1 MFKHIY
7 FILVVLVLSNLA
19 YAQNATPSR
28 YTDFIGL
35 RCYASG
41 ANAGADSLN
50 ANWDDIDS
58 TVEALNDSI
67 AAVKADV
74 YSVIDYAGGVIDG
87 TVMWADMSTSA
98 KATIVQVTGTQSIAG
113 AKTFTD
119 NMNTESILPVDDAT
133 YNLGSI
139 SKQWYR
145 GYFNSLRT
153 HQLYVI
159 NPVDT
164 SEKAEI
170 TFDGTQVDFGT
181 SKVKIDTFEV
191 GAQTVA
197 LVQDDFS
204 VPDLGDTVLT
214 LPKLVSSLYMELSG
228 SATAG
233 IEKILCDVTVPA
245 EHLLYITTAN
255 NSYTVMFEDGET
267 DGNLLL
273 SADFTMGK
281 GDVLVLKASYKL
293 NALETLV
300 WQEVSRSNN

>member
-7 FILVVLVLSNLA
+7 FILVVLVLGNLA

-58 TVEALNDSI
+58 TAEALNDSI

-119 NMNTESILPVDDAT
+119 NMNTESILPVEDAT

-139 SKQWYR
+139 NKQWYR

-159 NPVDT
+159 NLADT

-170 TFDGTQVDFGT
+170 TFDGASVSFN
-181 SKVKIDTFEV
+181 KPVEIDTLKTS
-191 GAQTVA
+191 AMTA
-197 LVQDDFS
+197 LQ
-204 VPDLGDTVLT
+204 LGSNTYTPTLASDSVLT
-214 LPKLVSSLYMELSG
+214 ITSTQSVVKLNPVYGNMTNVETIHMTG
-228 SATAG
+228 
-233 IEKILCDVTVPA
+233 VTVGTIVYFYSKDA
-245 EHLLYITTAN
+245 T
-255 NSYTVMFEDGET
+255 YTVVFKDNAA
-267 DGNLLL
+267 DGNLKM
-273 SADFTMGK
+273 AGDFTIGQYDSITFMYVK
-281 GDVLVLKASYKL
+281 VA
-293 NALETLV
+293 AEQFE
-300 WQEVSRSNN
+300 WMEVARSNN

>member
-1 MFKHIY
+1 MFKYIY
-7 FILVVLVLSNLA
+7 SILVVLLLGNLA

-28 YTDFIGL
+28 YTTFIGL

-67 AAVKADV
+67 AAIKADV

-119 NMNTESILPVDDAT
+119 NMNTESILPVEDAT

-145 GYFNSLRT
+145 GYFKSLRT

-170 TFDGTQVDFGT
+170 TFDGGT
-181 SKVKIDTFEV
+181 VTFDKPLELNKDVVIKDSTKFSAIALSGNYWTPVLTTDSVIVLDSTMSSLYIDNKSFALPNIERITMTGAGHEQILVITGYTGNATTFEDTAPD
-191 GAQTVA
+191 GNLHLSSNFA
-197 LVQDDFS
+197 LSADD
-204 VPDLGDTVLT
+204 VLT
-214 LPKLVSSLYMELSG
+214 LKYNVN
-228 SATAG
+228 AG
-233 IEKILCDVTVPA
+233 YWV
-245 EHLLYITTAN
+245 
-255 NSYTVMFEDGET
+255 
-267 DGNLLL
+267 
-273 SADFTMGK
+273 
-281 GDVLVLKASYKL
+281 
-293 NALETLV
+293 
-300 WQEVSRSNN
+300 EVSRSNN